1 MAVVG
6 APVRADGR
14 MLTMERESAKNGE
27 GFLPILPSSKLAC
40 HSFRDAEIKLET
52 PDSQRTLFLTAITV
66 TKVSALSRFTKSQ
79 FLLAMQSRLD
89 DTCIGSDQEKVSITN
104 YSFCLK
110 IKYVTAQ
117 HSY

>member
-6 APVRADGR
+6 ALVRVDGR
-14 MLTMERESAKNGE
+14 MLTIEKESAKNGK
-27 GFLPILPSSKLAC
+27 GFLPILPSNKLAY
-40 HSFRDAEIKLET
+40 HSCRDAETKLET

-66 TKVSALSRFTKSQ
+66 IKVSALSRFTKSQ
-79 FLLAMQSRLD
+79 FLLARQSRLD
-89 DTCIGSDQEKVSITN
+89 DTCIGSDQERASITN